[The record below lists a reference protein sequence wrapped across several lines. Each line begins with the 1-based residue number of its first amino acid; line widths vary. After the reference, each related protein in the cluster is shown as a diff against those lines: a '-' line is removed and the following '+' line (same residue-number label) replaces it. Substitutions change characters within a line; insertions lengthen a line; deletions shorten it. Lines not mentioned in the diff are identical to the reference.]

1 MSAVSTWPGLTDQY
15 NNNVMGVL
23 RHRALA
29 LFLLCVSLTSLC
41 VLLLPSQRGSR
52 LHKMVKETVSRE
64 LSHVIQSDGRRQ
76 EDHSLLAASPTLLS
90 LLGSVKLSRSH
101 NDHHIIADDTKAFG
115 CLKVMSLL

>member
-1 MSAVSTWPGLTDQY
+1 
-15 NNNVMGVL
+15 MGVL

-64 LSHVIQSDGRRQ
+64 LSHVIQSDSRRA

-90 LLGSVKLSRSH
+90 LLGSVKLSRSLYDLH
-101 NDHHIIADDTKAFG
+101 TIADTKTSPQGTDYPLYCKGNFPKGAFG
-115 CLKVMSLL
+115 TLK